1 MRLTQRLALLIAI
14 ATATL
19 CACGGQPQ
27 QESVSNIDETT
38 GESFSHSREPV
49 HLITQRPALSAI
61 GKDYLIVSPVTV
73 NSSGSAQTFLWFA
86 LGSTIDRVITGA
98 ETPSFETIVLVVDG
112 SMMTFD
118 LIPWSEIATALPADV
133 SIKTHASFASKITRN
148 QLNRIAAANTLE
160 AFVTDEDYRSPLYLY
175 SQGVYSEWGRF

>member
-1 MRLTQRLALLIAI
+1 MIRKLFLIAAI
-14 ATATL
+14 AGL
-19 CACGGQPQ
+19 CACGGQAQ
-27 QESVSNIDETT
+27 QESASNIDEIT
-38 GESFSHSREPV
+38 GESFTHTREPV
-49 HLITQRPALSAI
+49 HLITERPALSAI

-118 LIPWSEIATALPADV
+118 LVPWSDIATALPVDV
-133 SIKTHASFASKITRN
+133 SVSTRASYASKITRN

-175 SQGVYSEWGRF
+175 SQGVYSEWDRF